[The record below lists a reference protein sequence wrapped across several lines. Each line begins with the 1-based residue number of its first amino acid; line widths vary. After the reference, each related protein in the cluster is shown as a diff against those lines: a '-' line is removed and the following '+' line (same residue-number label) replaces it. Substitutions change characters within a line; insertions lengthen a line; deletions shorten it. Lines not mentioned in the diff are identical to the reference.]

1 MRPKFIGLII
11 IGLGVIFLSS
21 LALFGHQA
29 LVVKSKPLVQ
39 TENYLPQEV
48 STFVLIFDF
57 DNGAITSSTLSYETD
72 QSLFEA
78 LKKTSLQIK
87 TENYPLLG
95 AIVKNINGFENNT
108 DGKYWQY
115 WINGRYAEIGISS
128 YIVKPS
134 DLIEWKFIK

>member
-1 MRPKFIGLII
+1 MRRKFIVLII
-11 IGLGVIFLSS
+11 IGLGVIFLSYLALSSNKVSTVKDES
-21 LALFGHQA
+21 LAQA
-29 LVVKSKPLVQ
+29 
-39 TENYLPQEV
+39 ENHLSQKV
-48 STFVLIFDF
+48 NTFVLVFDF
-57 DNGAITSSTLSYETD
+57 GNGEITSSTLNYETD
-72 QSLFEA
+72 QSLLEA
-78 LKKTSLQIK
+78 LKKTTLQIK

-128 YIVKPS
+128 YIVKPN